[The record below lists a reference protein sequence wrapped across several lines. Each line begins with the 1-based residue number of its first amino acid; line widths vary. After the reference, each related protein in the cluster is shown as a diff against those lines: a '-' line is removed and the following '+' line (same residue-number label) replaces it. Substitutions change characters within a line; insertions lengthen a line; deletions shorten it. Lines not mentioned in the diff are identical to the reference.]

1 MEFPIRT
8 PKQLGAVLRGQRK
21 KKELTQ
27 ADAGTNV
34 GLRQNAVSTIEADPG
49 RSSVGRLFKLLSAL
63 DLELVVRDKGQRRVT
78 FGTGYLAVDA
88 AKAIE

>member
-8 PKQLGAVLRGQRK
+8 PNQLGAVLRGQRK
-21 KKELTQ
+21 KKKLTQ

-34 GLRQNAVSTIEADPG
+34 GLRQNAVSIIEADPG

-63 DLELVVRDKGQRRVT
+63 DLELVVRDKGQHRAR
-78 FGTGYLAVDA
+78 GEGW
-88 AKAIE
+88 